1 MQTTTFS
8 RRQRFSHGFLAALL
22 AGILASLLMLLLSIT
37 INGIS
42 LPEVF
47 GSFFTQ
53 ILPPTAFDYL
63 HLKIGGD
70 AKHYLFYGILV
81 GQCLVF
87 ALSAGLWTL
96 YNPEIKKSVGTR
108 LIASGIHQRVFR
120 SKHTPKI
127 DNETMNHKREESSS
141 YSESD
146 ELVEPD
152 KTLATTDPQE
162 FLPWTSGLLLALVL
176 LLLTGLV
183 FLPLTG
189 AGI

>member
-8 RRQRFSHGFLAALL
+8 RRQRFSHGFLAGLL

-87 ALSAGLWTL
+87 ALSGGLWTL
-96 YNPEIKKSVGTR
+96 YHPEITR
-108 LIASGIHQRVFR
+108 FVKRV
-120 SKHTPKI
+120 K
-127 DNETMNHKREESSS
+127 
-141 YSESD
+141 
-146 ELVEPD
+146 
-152 KTLATTDPQE
+152 TTDPQE
-162 FLPWTSGLLLALVL
+162 LL
-176 LLLTGLV
+176 
-183 FLPLTG
+183 
-189 AGI
+189 